1 MDRFTFLT
9 RLRTSVAAEISGVQ
23 DAKGY
28 LPWDNT
34 RPNYLTKSSLARLF
48 DDARE
53 GAEHFGVHVVH
64 RHSSCGSKRH
74 VRDFFMENVGDNEL
88 TYGDARFE
96 WRYPLDQRLMKRP
109 CPCGG
114 DRGREHWVLMDVLFA
129 KSADQA
135 FCEVVERILSD
146 LSEAVLNAGDRK
158 PRSGIRE
165 RLLRSLLVINDNI
178 RPDSLD
184 AYIAERRLALETAR

>member
-1 MDRFTFLT
+1 MDRFNYLT
-9 RLRTSVAAEISGVQ
+9 RLRTSVAAEIRGVQ

-28 LPWDNT
+28 LAWDNT
-34 RPNYLTKSSLARLF
+34 RPNYLTKSSLTRLF
-48 DDARE
+48 DEARA
-53 GAEHFGVHVVH
+53 GAEHFGVYVVH

-74 VRDFFMENVGDNEL
+74 VEEYLMENVAAEGL

-96 WRYPLDQRLMKRP
+96 WRCPLDQRLMKRS
-109 CPCGG
+109 CPCGS

-129 KSADQA
+129 KGADQA

-146 LSEAVLNAGDRK
+146 LFEAVSNAGHRK

-178 RPDSLD
+178 RSDSLD
-184 AYIAERRLALETAR
+184 AYIAERRLTLECAR